1 MPSHPET
8 ECDVLVIGSGA
19 GGLSAAVTAAWH
31 GLKVIVVEK
40 ERVFGGT
47 TAWSGGWMWIPRNP
61 LAQRAGIVEDLE
73 TIRTYL
79 RAEIG
84 NSYDEPRI
92 EAFLEAGPHMVAF
105 HEQHTSLQF
114 VDGNQI
120 PDMHGNQPGAGT
132 GGRSV
137 CAAPFDG
144 RELGPLI
151 RKMRQPLP
159 EMAFFGMGIASGA
172 DLKHFLNVTRSTTS
186 LFHVGRRLA
195 KHLADLAVHRR
206 GMHLV
211 NGNALVARLAK
222 SAADLGV
229 EIRVSSHARHLVQEN
244 GAICGAVVQTRTGEA
259 AIRARRGVVLACG
272 GFPGDPERRRELFPH
287 TPTGQEHWTAAPR
300 SNTGDGL
307 RLGEQAGGYVNNN
320 LAAPAAWAPVSLVPH
335 RDGTF
340 GHFPHLIDRAKPGFI
355 AVTADG
361 RRFGNEALSYYDY
374 ISGLLQATKPGA
386 EVASWA
392 ICDRRFLRRYGL
404 GFAKPTPL
412 PIKPYLASGY
422 LKRGQTIPKLAQACG
437 IDPDGLAR
445 TVEAY
450 NRHARNGEDPEFGR
464 GSTLYERAGGD
475 PVQQPNPCVA
485 PIETG
490 PFYAVKIVP
499 GSLGTFAGLHTDAK
513 ARVLTGSGEP
523 IPGLYA
529 VGTDAASIMGGYYP
543 AGGINLGPAM
553 TFGYIAGRHVA
564 GASAYEDGSQ
574 GGQA

>member
-1 MPSHPET
+1 
-8 ECDVLVIGSGA
+8 
-19 GGLSAAVTAAWH
+19 
-31 GLKVIVVEK
+31 
-40 ERVFGGT
+40 
-47 TAWSGGWMWIPRNP
+47 
-61 LAQRAGIVEDLE
+61 
-73 TIRTYL
+73 
-79 RAEIG
+79 
-84 NSYDEPRI
+84 
-92 EAFLEAGPHMVAF
+92 
-105 HEQHTSLQF
+105 
-114 VDGNQI
+114 
-120 PDMHGNQPGAGT
+120 MHGNQPGAGT

-159 EMAFFGMGIASGA
+159 EIAFFGMGIASGA

-186 LFHVGRRLA
+186 LLPCRTPLGQTSGRPCRA
-195 KHLADLAVHRR
+195 PARDAPGQRQRARGAPGQIGGGPRR
-206 GMHLV
+206 GDPGLLATL
-211 NGNALVARLAK
+211 GIWCRRTGPFAARLF
-222 SAADLGV
+222 GP
-229 EIRVSSHARHLVQEN
+229 
-244 GAICGAVVQTRTGEA
+244 RTSDA

-307 RLGEQAGGYVNNN
+307 RLGEQAGGYVNDS

-361 RRFGNEALSYYDY
+361 RRFVNEALSYYDY
-374 ISGLLQATKPGA
+374 ISGLLQAAKPGA

-450 NRHARNGEDPEFGR
+450 NRHARDGEDPEFGR
-464 GSTLYERAGGD
+464 GSTPLRTGWWRCRCSSPT
-475 PVQQPNPCVA
+475 PVWRPSRRGRSTRSRSFP
-485 PIETG
+485 
-490 PFYAVKIVP
+490 
-499 GSLGTFAGLHTDAK
+499 
-513 ARVLTGSGEP
+513 
-523 IPGLYA
+523 
-529 VGTDAASIMGGYYP
+529 AASARLPGCTP
-543 AGGINLGPAM
+543 TRRRA
-553 TFGYIAGRHVA
+553 F
-564 GASAYEDGSQ
+564 
-574 GGQA
+574 

>member
-8 ECDVLVIGSGA
+8 ECDVLVLGSGA

-159 EMAFFGMGIASGA
+159 EIAFFGMGIASGA

-186 LFHVGRRLA
+186 LFHVGCRLA

-222 SAADLGV
+222 SAADLGA
-229 EIRVSSHARHLVQEN
+229 EIRVSSPARHLVQEN
-244 GAICGAVVQTRTGEA
+244 GAICGAVVQTRTVTPPSAHA
-259 AIRARRGVVLACG
+259 AAWFSPAAASPGIPSGAGSCSPIRRRARSIG
-272 GFPGDPERRRELFPH
+272 PRRRGP
-287 TPTGQEHWTAAPR
+287 TPVTGFAWANRPAVMSTTTSRLPPPGRRCRSSRIGTAA
-300 SNTGDGL
+300 
-307 RLGEQAGGYVNNN
+307 
-320 LAAPAAWAPVSLVPH
+320 LA
-335 RDGTF
+335 
-340 GHFPHLIDRAKPGFI
+340 
-355 AVTADG
+355 
-361 RRFGNEALSYYDY
+361 
-374 ISGLLQATKPGA
+374 ISR
-386 EVASWA
+386 
-392 ICDRRFLRRYGL
+392 I
-404 GFAKPTPL
+404 
-412 PIKPYLASGY
+412 
-422 LKRGQTIPKLAQACG
+422 
-437 IDPDGLAR
+437 
-445 TVEAY
+445 
-450 NRHARNGEDPEFGR
+450 
-464 GSTLYERAGGD
+464 
-475 PVQQPNPCVA
+475 
-485 PIETG
+485 
-490 PFYAVKIVP
+490 
-499 GSLGTFAGLHTDAK
+499 
-513 ARVLTGSGEP
+513 
-523 IPGLYA
+523 
-529 VGTDAASIMGGYYP
+529 
-543 AGGINLGPAM
+543 
-553 TFGYIAGRHVA
+553 
-564 GASAYEDGSQ
+564 
-574 GGQA
+574 

>member
-84 NSYDEPRI
+84 NPYDEPRI
-92 EAFLEAGPHMVAF
+92 EAFLEAGPTWSPSTNSIPRCSSWTATRSRTCTV
-105 HEQHTSLQF
+105 TSPARER
-114 VDGNQI
+114 VVG
-120 PDMHGNQPGAGT
+120 PCV
-132 GGRSV
+132 RR
-137 CAAPFDG
+137 PFDG

-229 EIRVSSHARHLVQEN
+229 EIRVSSPARHLVQEN
-244 GAICGAVVQTRTGEA
+244 GAICGAVVQTRTG
-259 AIRARRGVVLACG
+259 
-272 GFPGDPERRRELFPH
+272 
-287 TPTGQEHWTAAPR
+287 
-300 SNTGDGL
+300 
-307 RLGEQAGGYVNNN
+307 
-320 LAAPAAWAPVSLVPH
+320 
-335 RDGTF
+335 
-340 GHFPHLIDRAKPGFI
+340 
-355 AVTADG
+355 
-361 RRFGNEALSYYDY
+361 
-374 ISGLLQATKPGA
+374 
-386 EVASWA
+386 
-392 ICDRRFLRRYGL
+392 
-404 GFAKPTPL
+404 
-412 PIKPYLASGY
+412 
-422 LKRGQTIPKLAQACG
+422 
-437 IDPDGLAR
+437 
-445 TVEAY
+445 
-450 NRHARNGEDPEFGR
+450 
-464 GSTLYERAGGD
+464 
-475 PVQQPNPCVA
+475 
-485 PIETG
+485 
-490 PFYAVKIVP
+490 
-499 GSLGTFAGLHTDAK
+499 
-513 ARVLTGSGEP
+513 
-523 IPGLYA
+523 
-529 VGTDAASIMGGYYP
+529 
-543 AGGINLGPAM
+543 
-553 TFGYIAGRHVA
+553 
-564 GASAYEDGSQ
+564 
-574 GGQA
+574 